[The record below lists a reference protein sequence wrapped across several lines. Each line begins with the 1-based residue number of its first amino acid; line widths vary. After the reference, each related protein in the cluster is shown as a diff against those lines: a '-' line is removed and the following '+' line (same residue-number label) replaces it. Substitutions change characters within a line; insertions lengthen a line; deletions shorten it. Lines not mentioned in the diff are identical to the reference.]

1 MPPRKRKN
9 IQPAESAAEPASPSP
24 DPDPDPDPD
33 PERSPP
39 GSHAS
44 PTSPASLNADLSHNN
59 SEPPRFFN
67 TTFTTYRV
75 SPLYVGKQKLTPAR
89 LQLLS
94 KRLRDALVGDVV
106 RGVQV
111 GLDSDAELGRTG
123 ALYAVEWRWVD
134 AEKIL
139 GGGSRRGGSIDLG
152 NDTDETGERTQGG
165 KQRLLFIE
173 LRYENARFSALLL
186 SDLSGDESIQG
197 SDHRPSWTWQTDDN
211 SGPRPGE
218 GGQTA
223 FLHLPLL
230 LFRMPA
236 PLKSVLIDFLS
247 NTFDCR
253 ISPLALGTQTL
264 VSSWEAWLSDNHSK
278 NNRHMPSKHTLI
290 TLGFHVEPREP
301 RGQSS
306 GNELGDMSEQNQGQK
321 RDLPHLGI
329 KTIDVTIPAVDLYR
343 FLRVGEKLDGKP
355 TAAAIKRK
363 RKTDEQTT
371 LSDDQ
376 QSRRRRKLA
385 GGKDEEGWT
394 WRRQH
399 RGSIER
405 EADENVIKQP
415 FTDALAAYMW
425 HHLGLDMFHPGVRVL
440 RVACDGFALSEGRLK
455 VFAPARGHSSDGDEE
470 ESSTWKLVQGL
481 VRRADGTSSWASEI
495 AAKIIPRTAIMCA

>member
-9 IQPAESAAEPASPSP
+9 KQAVESAAEPASPSP
-24 DPDPDPDPD
+24 DPN

-39 GSHAS
+39 GSDAS
-44 PTSPASLNADLSHNN
+44 PTSPASPSADLSHND

-123 ALYAVEWRWVD
+123 ALYAVEWRWID
-134 AEKIL
+134 TKKIL
-139 GGGSRRGGSIDLG
+139 GGSRREGSVELG
-152 NDTDETGERTQGG
+152 NDSDETERAQGG
-165 KQRLLFIE
+165 KRRVLSIE
-173 LRYENARFSALLL
+173 LKYENARFSALLL
-186 SDLSGDESIQG
+186 SDLSGDEAIPG
-197 SDHRPSWTWQTDDN
+197 SNYQPSWTWQTNDN
-211 SGPRPGE
+211 SDPRPGE
-218 GGQTA
+218 DGRTA

-236 PLKSVLIDFLS
+236 PLKSLLIDFLS

-253 ISPLALGTQTL
+253 VSPLALGTQTL

-278 NNRHMPSKHTLI
+278 RNRHVPSKHILI
-290 TLGFHVEPREP
+290 TLGFHIEPRESK
-301 RGQSS
+301 GQSS
-306 GNELGDMSEQNQGQK
+306 GNELDDTSEQDQGQK
-321 RDLPHLGI
+321 RNLPHVGI
-329 KTIDVTIPAVDLYR
+329 KTIDITIPASDVYR
-343 FLRVGEKLDGKP
+343 FLRVGEKLDSKP
-355 TAAAIKRK
+355 PAAVITRK
-363 RKTDEQTT
+363 RKTDAQTT

-385 GGKDEEGWT
+385 GGKDEEGWA
-394 WRRQH
+394 WRRQYH
-399 RGSIER
+399 GSIEG
-405 EADENVIKQP
+405 EAEDNVIKQP

-425 HHLGLDMFHPGVRVL
+425 HHLGLDMFHPGVRVQ

-455 VFAPARGHSSDGDEE
+455 VFTPVRGHSSDGDGDEQ
-470 ESSTWKLVQGL
+470 ESSAWKLVQGL
-481 VRRADGTSSWASEI
+481 VRKAKGTSSWASEA
-495 AAKIIPRTAIMCA
+495 AAKIIGQR